1 MYIRW
6 IYSLLVASDYYATSE
21 FMNDMDFSKV
31 SDLEYIGYWNKF
43 YEDTSLLKN
52 IRKYQKTK
60 YPLSDE
66 KLNTVKDINILRSEI
81 FCEVEEKIKANTDE
95 NIFYLEAPTGSGKSN
110 TAINASF
117 KLMQHDKR
125 LQKIFNI
132 YPFNTLVEQN

>member
-1 MYIRW
+1 MDKFIKVISENNLYKYELNLENNDTKLLINEFKRKKCTNNTSKGRSKEQCIYLSMYIRW

-31 SDLEYIGYWNKF
+31 SDLDNIGYWNKF

-81 FCEVEEKIKANTDE
+81 F
-95 NIFYLEAPTGSGKSN
+95 L
-110 TAINASF
+110 
-117 KLMQHDKR
+117 
-125 LQKIFNI
+125 
-132 YPFNTLVEQN
+132 

>member
-1 MYIRW
+1 
-6 IYSLLVASDYYATSE
+6 
-21 FMNDMDFSKV
+21 
-31 SDLEYIGYWNKF
+31 YWNKF

-66 KLNTVKDINILRSEI
+66 KLNTVKDINLWRSEI

-110 TAINASF
+110 TAINA
-117 KLMQHDKR
+117 
-125 LQKIFNI
+125 
-132 YPFNTLVEQN
+132 